1 MKKLL
6 SKISLYSLA
15 MAMAQMGQSIYNTGR
30 DTPSREVKQ
39 QEKAKKYSS
48 PSWSFG
54 HIIYARN
61 EREAIKRAGKRG
73 IWRERMEYHKC

>member
-15 MAMAQMGQSIYNTGR
+15 MAMAQPYYDSGR
-30 DTPSREVKQ
+30 DTPSREVKKL
-39 QEKAKKYSS
+39 EKAKKWSLL
-48 PSWSFG
+48 SWSFEG

-73 IWRERMEYHKC
+73 IWKEGMEYHKC

>member
-6 SKISLYSLA
+6 SKISLYLLA
-15 MAMAQMGQSIYNTGR
+15 MAMAQPHYNSGR

-39 QEKAKKYSS
+39 LEKAKKYSL
-48 PSWSFG
+48 PSWSFEG

-73 IWRERMEYHKC
+73 IWREGMEYHKC